1 VTLSG
6 RSFIWHRN
14 ISGSNTVPWD
24 TPESTVVSSDVS
36 PSTIVLIFLVV
47 KKFRSHVWML
57 PLIPY

>member
-14 ISGSNTVPWD
+14 ISGLNTVPWG

-36 PSTIVLIFLVV
+36 PSIIVFIFLVV
-47 KKFRSHVWML
+47 DATFNSI
-57 PLIPY
+57 LI